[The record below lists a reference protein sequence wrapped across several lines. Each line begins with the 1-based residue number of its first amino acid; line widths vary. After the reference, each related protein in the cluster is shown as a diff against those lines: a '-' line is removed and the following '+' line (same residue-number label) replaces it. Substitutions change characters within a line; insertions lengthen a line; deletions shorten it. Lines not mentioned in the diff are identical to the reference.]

1 MGGGQSPRARVT
13 ARVPAVA
20 FRSRQWGGGGL
31 EEPSLAASYRG
42 ARRRRGGRLGGGGG
56 VLGLATRNRGGLR
69 APNNAGRTL
78 MPRRLSVA
86 ENETPDGLRGR
97 LGPAPWEQMSM

>member
-1 MGGGQSPRARVT
+1 MRCRRSPRATV
-13 ARVPAVA
+13 ARAA
-20 FRSRQWGGGGL
+20 GGGGGL
-31 EEPSLAASYRG
+31 AV
-42 ARRRRGGRLGGGGG
+42 GGG

-69 APNNAGRTL
+69 APNNAGRSL